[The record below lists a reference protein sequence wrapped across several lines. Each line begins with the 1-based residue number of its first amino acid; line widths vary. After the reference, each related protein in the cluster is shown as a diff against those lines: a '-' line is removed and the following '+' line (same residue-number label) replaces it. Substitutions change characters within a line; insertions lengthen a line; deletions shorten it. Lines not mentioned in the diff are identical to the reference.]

1 MKENKFQS
9 DLIRRL
15 KDTFPGCMIMKNDP
29 NYRQGF
35 PDILILYKNMWA
47 ALECK
52 RSSDAGHQPN
62 QDYYVN
68 LLGDMSF
75 AKFIYPENEEEI
87 LDELQEAFGVRG

>member
-15 KDTFPGCMIMKNDP
+15 KDMFPGCMIMKNDP

-52 RSSDAGHQPN
+52 RSSYASHQPN

>member
-1 MKENKFQS
+1 MDDELYHYGTPRHSGRYPWGSGENPYQ
-9 DLIRRL
+9 R
-15 KDTFPGCMIMKNDP
+15 
-29 NYRQGF
+29 
-35 PDILILYKNMWA
+35 
-47 ALECK
+47 
-52 RSSDAGHQPN
+52 N